1 MRNRSRSRRWRVR
14 PAEPPQRSRVKEVVR
29 FLALIALLASAAC
42 TPSQT
47 APASSI
53 PPVPTTRVRPAAR
66 APAPVKVNLYDQ
78 GLSLEIPA
86 RWTWN
91 AGYGFINRA
100 TGRYFL
106 AANGPLTDLP
116 VVPGNG
122 DFDAAAL
129 PAGRVVVEVEQSCRF
144 FGCYGPSMEP
154 PLPLVGGAA
163 APSPG
168 RTLPSDRHE
177 LSLAFSV
184 FDQPLF
190 VVARW
195 ADDAPAADIA
205 AIADM
210 VRSVRPDPAPPATG
224 EFRGWDGLGP
234 LANIPVGN
242 VTLTPL
248 PTGAIVRSL
257 HRTYDNAPFYVVR
270 GKQGIY
276 AFASR
281 AFFNQSC
288 VIQYDTAADRLTCAV
303 PGRVYEWTRFGTYLG
318 PEPASNLTQHRVIV
332 RDGQVWVRYIEEG
345 MLWPSV
351 PDEAAEY

>member
-1 MRNRSRSRRWRVR
+1 MVRR
-14 PAEPPQRSRVKEVVR
+14 
-29 FLALIALLASAAC
+29 LAVFAIVALAAC

-47 APASSI
+47 VPSPSTLPVPSSSAQPAVRAPAS
-53 PPVPTTRVRPAAR
+53 VR
-66 APAPVKVNLYDQ
+66 VNLYDQ

-86 RWTWN
+86 QWTWN
-91 AGYGFINRA
+91 AGFAPVNRA
-100 TGRYFL
+100 TSRYFL

-122 DFDAAAL
+122 DFDAAVL
-129 PAGRVVVEVEQSCRF
+129 PAGRVVVAVEQSCRLA
-144 FGCYGPSMEP
+144 CYGPSTET
-154 PLPLVGGAA
+154 PLPLDWGTAA
-163 APSPG
+163 SFIG

-177 LSLAFSV
+177 LSLAFRL
-184 FDQPLF
+184 FDKPLF
-190 VVARW
+190 IVARW

-205 AIADM
+205 AIAN
-210 VRSVRPDPAPPATG
+210 VARSVGIDPAPPATG
-224 EFRGWDGLGP
+224 EFRGWDGIGP
-234 LANIPVGN
+234 LANIASGSVM
-242 VTLTPL
+242 LTPL
-248 PTGAIVRSL
+248 PTGAIIRPPY
-257 HRTYDNAPFYVVR
+257 RTYDNAPFYVVR

-288 VIQYDTAADRLTCAV
+288 VIQYDAAADHLTCTV
-303 PGRVYEWTRFGTYLG
+303 PGRTYAWTRFGTYLG

-332 RDGQVWVRYIEEG
+332 RDGQVWVRYVEEG

>member
-1 MRNRSRSRRWRVR
+1 VLRLAVI
-14 PAEPPQRSRVKEVVR
+14 VL
-29 FLALIALLASAAC
+29 LALSAC
-42 TPSQT
+42 TPSQ
-47 APASSI
+47 ALPSPSL
-53 PPVPTTRVRPAAR
+53 PPVPPPSQQPGAAR
-66 APAPVKVNLYDQ
+66 TSADVKVNLYEH

-91 AGYGFINRA
+91 AGVGYLNRA
-100 TGRYFL
+100 TSRYFI

-116 VVPGNG
+116 VMPGNG
-122 DFDAAAL
+122 DVDAAVL
-129 PAGRVVVEVEQSCRF
+129 PAGRVVVAVEQFCRLA
-144 FGCYGPSMEP
+144 CQGPTTET
-154 PLPLVGGAA
+154 PLPLDWGTAA
-163 APSPG
+163 SFFG

-177 LSLAFSV
+177 LSLAFRL

-190 VVARW
+190 IVARW

-205 AIADM
+205 AIAEM
-210 VRSVRPDPAPPATG
+210 VRSIRPDPAPPVTG
-224 EFRGWDGLGP
+224 EFRGWDGIGP
-234 LANIPVGN
+234 LANIPVGS

-248 PTGAIVRSL
+248 PAGAIIRPPY
-257 HRTYDNAPFYVVR
+257 RTYDNAPFYVVR

-288 VIQYDTAADRLTCAV
+288 EIQYDAAADRLTCAI

-332 RDGQVWVRYIEEG
+332 RDGQVWVRYDQDG